1 MVKNYLT
8 AKQVEGI
15 LQTVREKQDYIGK
28 IEREVT
34 RAMVATGKRNST
46 IPGKV
51 LVCVA
56 PHQIH
61 IPAWQRS
68 LSISAATEIGRNYDP
83 NKWGTAESAVSGRF
97 RKTGLC

>member
-1 MVKNYLT
+1 MDKDYLT

-46 IPGKV
+46 IPGKGV
-51 LVCVA
+51 GMWS
-56 PHQIH
+56 HH
-61 IPAWQRS
+61 TRS
-68 LSISAATEIGRNYDP
+68 IFQHGRE
-83 NKWGTAESAVSGRF
+83 A
-97 RKTGLC
+97 

>member
-34 RAMVATGKRNST
+34 RANGGDRQEKQHNS
-46 IPGKV
+46 
-51 LVCVA
+51 
-56 PHQIH
+56 
-61 IPAWQRS
+61 W
-68 LSISAATEIGRNYDP
+68 
-83 NKWGTAESAVSGRF
+83 
-97 RKTGLC
+97 

>member
-46 IPGKV
+46 SMCRTTPDPYSSMAEK
-51 LVCVA
+51 LEYL
-56 PHQIH
+56 
-61 IPAWQRS
+61 R
-68 LSISAATEIGRNYDP
+68 RNR
-83 NKWGTAESAVSGRF
+83 NRQK
-97 RKTGLC
+97 L

>member
-15 LQTVREKQDYIGK
+15 LQTVIEKQDYIGK

-83 NKWGTAESAVSGRF
+83 NK
-97 RKTGLC
+97 